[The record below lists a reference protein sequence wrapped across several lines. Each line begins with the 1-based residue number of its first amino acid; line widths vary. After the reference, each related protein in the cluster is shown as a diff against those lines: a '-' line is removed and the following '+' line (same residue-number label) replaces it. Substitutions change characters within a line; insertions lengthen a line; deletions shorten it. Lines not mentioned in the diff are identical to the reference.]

1 MSGSHTV
8 VAGDTLSG
16 IAKKYELKLDDLV
29 KWNKIQDP
37 ALIRVGQQIE
47 LSGHEAPAPPPP
59 PPAPAPDP
67 AGEAYKVAPGDT
79 FSEIGQKYGV
89 DYKLIMKVNGY
100 EDPTKLPAGATIT
113 IPYRTHVVKAGDTF
127 SEIGQK
133 FGVPYQSVMKL
144 NGYEDPTKLPIG
156 VTLSIPFS

>member
-16 IAKKYELKLDDLV
+16 IAKKYGLRLDDLV
-29 KWNKIQDP
+29 RWNKIKDP
-37 ALIRVGQQIE
+37 ALIIVGQQIE
-47 LSGHEAPAPPPP
+47 LSGHDEAPVPTPRPTPPPS
-59 PPAPAPDP
+59 
-67 AGEAYKVAPGDT
+67 GETYTVASGDT

-100 EDPTKLPAGATIT
+100 DDPTKLPAGATIT
-113 IPYRTHVVKAGDTF
+113 IPYRTHEVVSGDTF
-127 SEIGQK
+127 FAIGKKYGVDHSE
-133 FGVPYQSVMKL
+133 VMKL
-144 NGYEDPTKLPIG
+144 NGYEDPTKLPVG